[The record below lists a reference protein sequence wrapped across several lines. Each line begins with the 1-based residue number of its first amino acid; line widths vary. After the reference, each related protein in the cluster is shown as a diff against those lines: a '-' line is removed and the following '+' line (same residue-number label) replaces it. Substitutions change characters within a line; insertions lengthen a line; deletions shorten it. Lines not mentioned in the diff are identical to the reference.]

1 MTTPKIQMFS
11 GYSVRNSGLSET
23 GSSAGRGRNSS
34 RLTVNS
40 PSISAITMSPC
51 CGFLGPVHYQQIT
64 ILHASL
70 VHRFTAGAQKEG
82 GCRSADAIAVQIQ
95 FLLSIISGRRRKT
108 GLATIGKQQSH
119 VTVIA

>member
-1 MTTPKIQMFS
+1 M
-11 GYSVRNSGLSET
+11 LW
-23 GSSAGRGRNSS
+23 
-34 RLTVNS
+34 
-40 PSISAITMSPC
+40 
-51 CGFLGPVHYQQIT
+51 FLGPVHYQQIT

-108 GLATIGKQQSH
+108 GLATIGKQRSH